1 MRAVRAMRARRPRR
15 GTVCLAVL
23 SVGASLLAS
32 LAATPSGAAT
42 AADPSD
48 LAPASFSTGVRTYV
62 AVGDSITAGMVQA
75 TDSLSAPGATS
86 WLNGETAARLQ
97 RVGGWAY
104 PGTTTADMRA
114 GFVRTPADVLV
125 LLAGTNDLARG
136 IPWEVT
142 EANLVAIAAQAGNT
156 QPAARGH
163 PTQRR
168 EPAGA
173 HGVQRPS
180 RRPCRPRAMALRRP
194 VDRRRGRR
202 RLGAGHHG
210 RGHPPHARDRSRGRT
225 GDHRQGLAGRRH
237 PNRTLNVAFG
247 RHNRRKR
254 ARHVRDADRRR
265 PGAPRGQGRG
275 EDPGDAARWCGGH
288 RPVGVRRHL
297 PRAHRGA
304 PGRRGRRAR
313 HRRG

>member
-142 EANLVAIAAQAGNT
+142 EANLVAIAAQAGTRNLLLVAIPPSDANP
-156 QPAARGH
+156 PARTAFNARL
-163 PTQRR
+163 
-168 EPAGA
+168 AA
-173 HGVQRPS
+173 
-180 RRPCRPRAMALRRP
+180 
-194 VDRRRGRR
+194 
-202 RLGAGHHG
+202 
-210 RGHPPHARDRSRGRT
+210 
-225 GDHRQGLAGRRH
+225 LAGRAQWRFVD
-237 PNRTLNVAFG
+237 PWTGVA
-247 RHNRRKR
+247 
-254 ARHVRDADRRR
+254 VD
-265 PGAPRGQGRG
+265 GA
-275 EDPGDAARWCGGH
+275 W
-288 RPVGVRRHL
+288 
-297 PRAHRGA
+297 A
-304 PGRRGRRAR
+304 PGTTVEGIHPTPEIAAAAGRVITDRAWQAAATR
-313 HRRG
+313 TGR